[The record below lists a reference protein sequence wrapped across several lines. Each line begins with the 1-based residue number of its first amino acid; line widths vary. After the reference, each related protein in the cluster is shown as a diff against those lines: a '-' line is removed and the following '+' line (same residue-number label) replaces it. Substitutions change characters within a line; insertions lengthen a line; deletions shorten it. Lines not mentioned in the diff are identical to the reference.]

1 MAGGLY
7 ERDFIGWTEEQAR
20 LLREAAARGVNL
32 PLDWENLA
40 EEIEDLGKSVA
51 RSVTSQMTRILE
63 HLLKLQHSPATDP
76 RAGWMDSIEDAR
88 REIEVYLDDD
98 PGLKPRL
105 PPMLETAMKRAAKHA
120 AKDLA
125 KHGEHDAA
133 ARVGRVRAGDYTLDQ
148 VLGDWLPERPD
159 LPALTRA

>member
-20 LLREAAARGVNL
+20 LLREAAAQGTNL
-32 PLDWENLA
+32 PLDWEHLA
-40 EEIEDLGKSVA
+40 EEVESLGKREYRAVA
-51 RSVTSQMTRILE
+51 NQIIRILL
-63 HLLKLQHSPATDP
+63 HLLKLGFSPASEP
-76 RAGWMDSIEDAR
+76 RSGWIDSIDDAR
-88 REIEVYLDDD
+88 SEIELALDDD

-105 PPMLETAMKRAAKHA
+105 AGMLERAAPVATKRAAKE
-120 AKDLA
+120 LSR
-125 KHGEHDAA
+125 HGEAEA
-133 ARVGRVRAGDYTLDQ
+133 VARLRREGADRYTLDQ